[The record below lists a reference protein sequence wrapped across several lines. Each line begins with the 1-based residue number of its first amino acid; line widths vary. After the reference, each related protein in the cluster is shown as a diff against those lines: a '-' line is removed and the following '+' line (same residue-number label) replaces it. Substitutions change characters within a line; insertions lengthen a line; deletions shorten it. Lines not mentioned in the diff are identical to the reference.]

1 MSEEI
6 RDDLPESIE
15 NLYDAGSSEDGAIN
29 IAENVFAS
37 IIENYTLEIPEV
49 VRFTSSSVV
58 GSLAKIIG
66 KSSSNDPIVVDI
78 ENDQLEVT
86 VNVILQFG
94 CHVPSIAAQIQE
106 VVNKNVEAI
115 TGKRVIR
122 VNVNVID
129 LVHNNEEDEK
139 GEE

>member
-1 MSEEI
+1 MSDEL
-6 RDDLPESIE
+6 RDDLPASIDS
-15 NLYDAGSSEDGAIN
+15 LYDAGSSEDGAIN

-58 GSLAKIIG
+58 SSLAKIIG
-66 KSSSNDPIVVDI
+66 KTSNTGPIVVDI

-86 VNVILQFG
+86 VNVILEFG
-94 CHVPSIAAQIQE
+94 CHVPTVAAQVQE
-106 VVNKNVEAI
+106 AINKNVEAI
-115 TGKRVIR
+115 TGKQVVR

-129 LVHNNEEDEK
+129 LVHKDEEEEK